1 MSTSTTSTSA
11 APMPTTGAVVRQIIR
26 SIAGLRS
33 DDHTRRSSENAPA
46 IAALSAL
53 VDDYNAAH
61 RLDPRVTVRR
71 FESEDDARRWVRAS
85 SSAWD
90 DDAWSERERVEMI
103 VMGCVARA
111 DRR

>member
-1 MSTSTTSTSA
+1 MSTSTT
-11 APMPTTGAVVRQIIR
+11 PTIGAVVNQIIL

-33 DDHTRRSSENAPA
+33 DDHTRRSSENAPT

-71 FESEDDARRWVRAS
+71 FDSEDDALSWVRAS
-85 SSAWD
+85 SSAWSD
-90 DDAWSERERVEMI
+90 ESWAERERVETI
-103 VMGCVARA
+103 VMGCMARA